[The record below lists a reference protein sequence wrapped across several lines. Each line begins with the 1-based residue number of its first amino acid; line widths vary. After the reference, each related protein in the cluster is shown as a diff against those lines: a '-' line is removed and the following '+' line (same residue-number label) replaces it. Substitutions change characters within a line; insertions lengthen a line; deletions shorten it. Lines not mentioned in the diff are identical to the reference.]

1 VTFREFGGLEVLRA
15 LANGMQALDIAG
27 TLLSS
32 GAFLGRDVTVS
43 LQRLDSSGQR
53 NIGVR
58 TGNISSAHRL
68 WDEVREGFRNPTDRT
83 FALQCGRSG
92 SLR

>member
-1 VTFREFGGLEVLRA
+1 
-15 LANGMQALDIAG
+15 MQALDIAG

-32 GAFLGRDVTVS
+32 GAFLGRDVTVR

-58 TGNISSAHRL
+58 TGT
-68 WDEVREGFRNPTDRT
+68 FRWPIDCGTRFERASEIRQTALSRCNAAEADRYVESKSNV
-83 FALQCGRSG
+83 GRV
-92 SLR
+92 SLVVT